1 MKTRTSYNLPPAG
14 PAWGGSLMGTS
25 LVATLL
31 VISGLDP
38 LAWVVA
44 CIGVAILVA
53 LVVGFIIYRTPRF
66 RQDTMA
72 PWAMTFIGIMSLGT
86 AWTNLTDNLTFI
98 LVGFWIGAPACL
110 AVYANQLRGFQG
122 QPNFAWGL
130 ALVGPIMAS
139 NTAATT
145 HVKGG
150 GDLYW
155 VLGVCCM
162 VASIS
167 AAYPLFARVYVAA
180 WRRKVDL
187 SGPNAATAWIPL
199 GVVGQTVSA
208 VDLLFGK
215 DAELIVGTVLLIA
228 AIPMIAFAMWHFYP
242 AVAHWARYSPAWWA
256 STFPTGTISVGS
268 HHLAEVWNLEWLTI
282 IATALPALLVL
293 HWLLCVTRCTF
304 WVVRE
309 R

>member
-1 MKTRTSYNLPPAG
+1 M
-14 PAWGGSLMGTS
+14 
-25 LVATLL
+25 
-31 VISGLDP
+31 
-38 LAWVVA
+38 
-44 CIGVAILVA
+44 AILVA

-66 RQDTMA
+66 HQDMMA

-86 AWTNLTDNLTFI
+86 AWTNLTDNLAFI
-98 LVGFWIGAPACL
+98 LVGFWVGAPACL

-122 QPNFAWGL
+122 EPNFAWGL
-130 ALVGPIMAS
+130 ALVGPIMAA
-139 NTAATT
+139 NTAGTT

-150 GDLYW
+150 GDIYW
-155 VLGVCCM
+155 ILGVCCL

-215 DAELIVGTVLLIA
+215 DAELIVGTVLLII
-228 AIPMIAFAMWHFYP
+228 AILSLIH
-242 AVAHWARYSPAWWA
+242 
-256 STFPTGTISVGS
+256 I
-268 HHLAEVWNLEWLTI
+268 
-282 IATALPALLVL
+282 
-293 HWLLCVTRCTF
+293 
-304 WVVRE
+304 
-309 R
+309 